1 MVNLNPIDE
10 RVQQRLIDKM
20 RALGKETSYADSTS
34 QNLSQKEMTTRTTF
48 IKMVSG
54 QTNAVVLHAGLS
66 TEDNNIAGGYDD
78 IYGSRTYKEGGRNKL
93 QSDIFKASIDET
105 SNINEVLE
113 NNEVKSGTAKTV
125 NAKDRR
131 PMPGIKSIDVSF
143 KGGQRALREATV
155 NWTCWSF
162 EELNTLMPHFL
173 AHGKT
178 VLLQWGW
185 VYNQKSLNEEN
196 IPSFIVKDT
205 VGNVYI
211 KADAYKDYSDKV
223 KAAGGDFDMLVG
235 IVKNFEF
242 TTRDDGAFDCQTIL
256 SSVGVSI
263 IDASTP
269 NPELIDPGQSY
280 NI

>member
-1 MVNLNPIDE
+1 MVNLNPIDA

-113 NNEVKSGTAKTV
+113 NSEVKSGTAKTV

-196 IPSFIVKDT
+196 IPSFIVKAP
-205 VGNVYI
+205 I
-211 KADAYKDYSDKV
+211 
-223 KAAGGDFDMLVG
+223 F
-235 IVKNFEF
+235 
-242 TTRDDGAFDCQTIL
+242 
-256 SSVGVSI
+256 
-263 IDASTP
+263 
-269 NPELIDPGQSY
+269 
-280 NI
+280 